1 MQCIIRSTCLNN
13 TGNCRRGK
21 IPHLK
26 ALLKLHYPNEENH
39 LLCEKCLGQQAYP
52 MNSKWIIIHIPRI
65 VTILSYTQ
73 NHKENK
79 TPKTLSLASASCSL
93 LRQVQWEFGNIQP
106 WKWSR
111 IWVKQKKHRKIPTKI
126 QPQQD
131 AVGLFFGFVLGS
143 YADIRHPYI
152 CKTGRKWF
160 FTQWNDMLSLLYND
174 ETLNAH
180 PGVEWSK

>member
-1 MQCIIRSTCLNN
+1 MSEQHWKLQNRIHPAFEGPVEATLPKWRKPSIVWEMLGPTII
-13 TGNCRRGK
+13 
-21 IPHLK
+21 
-26 ALLKLHYPNEENH
+26 PNEFQMNNH
-39 LLCEKCLGQQAYP
+39 TYPSNSDNPLLHTKPQ
-52 MNSKWIIIHIPRI
+52 
-65 VTILSYTQ
+65 
-73 NHKENK
+73 ENK

-93 LRQVQWEFGNIQP
+93 LRQVQWEFGSIQP

-111 IWVKQKKHRKIPTKI
+111 IWVKQKHRKIPTKL

-143 YADIRHPYI
+143 YADIRHPNI

-160 FTQWNDMLSLLYND
+160 SHRGMIWHHFFYKY
-174 ETLNAH
+174 ETWNAH

>member
-26 ALLKLHYPNEENH
+26 ALLKLHYPNEENY
-39 LLCEKCLGQQAYP
+39 LLCEKCLGQQSYP

-65 VTILSYTQ
+65 ATILSYTQ
-73 NHKENK
+73 NHKTAK
-79 TPKTLSLASASCSL
+79 HQRPWAW
-93 LRQVQWEFGNIQP
+93 QVHLVPSSGKCNDNLGTSNPQSGPGFG
-106 WKWSR
+106 S
-111 IWVKQKKHRKIPTKI
+111 KQKHPKIPTKI

-143 YADIRHPYI
+143 YADIRHDNI
-152 CKTGRKWF
+152 CKTWRKWF
-160 FTQWNDMLSLLYND
+160 SHSGMICYLYHYS
-174 ETLNAH
+174 TMMKH
-180 PGVEWSK
+180 